1 MRGGRLL
8 RAVLPLALSGAALAA
23 APLSAWLDVPFVA
36 QQKNLCGPASI
47 AMVMEYW
54 REHGPAGAGPAP
66 GSSAPGQSAL
76 GEPAPGES
84 AFGEEIVRALAPQS
98 AHGLAASAMVR
109 YFRQHGY
116 RAFAYAGDWNELG
129 HEIAQGRPVIAAL
142 RPEGD
147 DELHYIVVAGIDD
160 PGGVALVNDP
170 AQRKLLKEDRAQ
182 FEREWKA
189 TGNWTLLAVPGA
201 GGR

>member
-8 RAVLPLALSGAALAA
+8 RAVPLLLLSGAAMAA
-23 APLSAWLDVPFVA
+23 APLSAWLDVPFVG

-54 REHGPAGAGPAP
+54 QEHGQAVAG
-66 GSSAPGQSAL
+66 SAPGQSAS
-76 GEPAPGES
+76 GNS
-84 AFGEEIVRALAPQS
+84 ALGEEIVRALAPQS

-116 RAFAYAGDWNELG
+116 RAFSYAGDWNELG

-147 DELHYIVVAGIDD
+147 DELHYVVVAGIDD
-160 PGGVALVNDP
+160 AGGVALVNDP